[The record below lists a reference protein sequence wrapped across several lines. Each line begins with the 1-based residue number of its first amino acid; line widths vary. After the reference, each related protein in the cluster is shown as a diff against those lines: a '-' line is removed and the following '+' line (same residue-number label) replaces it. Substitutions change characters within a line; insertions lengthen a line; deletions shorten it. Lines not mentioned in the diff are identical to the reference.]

1 MFVLQFHAGKG
12 DSVEVQRKLSE
23 ISFEKVS
30 CPPPEGK
37 LCDSHRFLQVL
48 DLAFHPREL
57 QKILVKRKRE
67 NYFKSALLSLVDLQ
81 IQSPDHSLF

>member
-48 DLAFHPREL
+48 DLAFHPKRVTEDFSE
-57 QKILVKRKRE
+57 KEKRK
-67 NYFKSALLSLVDLQ
+67 LL
-81 IQSPDHSLF
+81 